1 MKNYFLVTEVK
12 PCMTYPIMRYTL
24 TNDMLLNHSGWERIN
39 TRSVEPKTHMMIDKF
54 CIESEQSQMY
64 GDIESLL
71 GYITK
76 HPDEEFEWYAPSCGR
91 VGVEIEEE
99 DEDE

>member
-1 MKNYFLVTEVK
+1 MKNYFLVTEIK
-12 PCMTYPIMRYTL
+12 EGIIYPIMRYTL
-24 TNDMLLNHSGWERIN
+24 TNDILLNHKGWKCIN
-39 TRSVEPKTHMMIDKF
+39 TRSVEPKTLMMIDKF

-71 GYITK
+71 GYIKK

-91 VGVEIEEE
+91 VGVELDELDEE
-99 DEDE
+99 

>member
-12 PCMTYPIMRYTL
+12 PCMAYPIMRYTL
-24 TNDMLLNHSGWERIN
+24 TNDILLNHSGWERIN
-39 TRSVEPKTHMMIDKF
+39 TRSVEPKTHMTIDKF
-54 CIESEQSQMY
+54 CIESEQSQVY
-64 GDIESLL
+64 GCLDNVLE
-71 GYITK
+71 YIK
-76 HPDEEFEWYAPSCGR
+76 NHPDEEFDWYAPSCGR

>member
-1 MKNYFLVTEVK
+1 MKNYFLVTEIKSCVA
-12 PCMTYPIMRYTL
+12 YPIMRYTL
-24 TNDMLLNHSGWERIN
+24 TNDILLNHAGWECVN
-39 TRSVEPKTHMMIDKF
+39 VRSIEPKTLMMIDKF
-54 CIESEQSQMY
+54 GIESEQSQMY

-71 GYITK
+71 GYIKK

-91 VGVEIEEE
+91 VGVEIED

>member
-12 PCMTYPIMRYTL
+12 PCMAYPIMRYTL

-39 TRSVEPKTHMMIDKF
+39 TRSVEPKTYMMIDKF
-54 CIESEQSQMY
+54 CIESERSQMY

-71 GYITK
+71 GYIK
-76 HPDEEFEWYAPSCGR
+76 NHPDEEFEWYAPSCGR
-91 VGVEIEEE
+91 VGIEIDELDEE
-99 DEDE
+99 

>member
-1 MKNYFLVTEVK
+1 MKNYFLVTEIKECV
-12 PCMTYPIMRYTL
+12 TYPIMRYTL
-24 TNDMLLNHSGWERIN
+24 TNDILLNHKGWERIN
-39 TRSVEPKTHMMIDKF
+39 TRSVEPKTLYMPDKF
-54 CIESEQSQMY
+54 CIESEQSQVY

-71 GYITK
+71 GYIKK

>member
-12 PCMTYPIMRYTL
+12 LCMAYPIMRYTL
-24 TNDMLLNHSGWERIN
+24 TNDILLNHKGWERVSV
-39 TRSVEPKTHMMIDKF
+39 RSVEPKTLYMPDKF
-54 CIESEQSQMY
+54 CIESEQSQVY

-71 GYITK
+71 GYIKK

-91 VGVEIEEE
+91 VGVEI
-99 DEDE
+99 DEK